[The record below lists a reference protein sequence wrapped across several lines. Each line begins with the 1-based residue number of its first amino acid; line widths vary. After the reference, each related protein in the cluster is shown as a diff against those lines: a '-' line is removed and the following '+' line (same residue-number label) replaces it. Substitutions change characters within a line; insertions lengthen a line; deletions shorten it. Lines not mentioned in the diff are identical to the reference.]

1 MSLSQTRRS
10 QTGLTPE
17 FRVIETLGWL
27 AHTCEHTGGQTGA
40 QRQDHHLA
48 RMAGT
53 CAALGIAF
61 PYAQLTALVDGL
73 TSDHDLRL
81 RLTVDRD
88 GLGAL
93 EHWPLAKTADH
104 WTVAIV
110 DQRVDSADKW
120 LAHKTT
126 NRALYDDARGRLP
139 VGIDEWIFLNER
151 DEVCEGTI
159 TNVFVQNGDRL
170 LTPPLT
176 SGLLPGVLRA
186 ELLETGRAVEA
197 VLTLPDLER
206 AEAIFCGNAL
216 RGLIKSTLI
225 RAE

>member
-1 MSLSQTRRS
+1 MSLSPQN
-10 QTGLTPE
+10 TPSE
-17 FRVIETLGWL
+17 FRVIETLGWSV
-27 AHTCEHTGGQTGA
+27 QDGA
-40 QRQDHHLA
+40 VRLDRHLT

-53 CAALGIAF
+53 CAALGISF
-61 PYAQLTALVDGL
+61 PKEQLLFL
-73 TSDHDLRL
+73 TNDVSSDHDLRI

-88 GLGAL
+88 GQGAL
-93 EHWPLAKTADH
+93 EHWPLVATADH
-104 WTVAIV
+104 WTVAIA
-110 DQRVDSADKW
+110 DQRVDSADRW
-120 LAHKTT
+120 LGHKTT
-126 NRALYDDARGRLP
+126 MRALYDTARGNLP
-139 VGIDEWIFLNER
+139 AGIDEWIFLNER
-151 DEVCEGTI
+151 GEVCEGTI
-159 TNVFVQNGDRL
+159 TNVFVQKGDRL

-186 ELLETGRAVEA
+186 ELLDLGRAVEA